1 MCPSEAVASSGG
13 PCRHHRTP
21 PHPKGRRL
29 ARLAGP
35 SSVAPPPAI
44 WGLDRGLNPTG
55 CVPGRSV
62 FTSAPEWPTLPS
74 MRANGNQS
82 ATSPTSP
89 RPVGRITVQEAANLL
104 GTTVDGVRSRIKRGT
119 LDSAKVG
126 GAVYVLLDSDQ
137 SPPSSDQSPP
147 SSDQSATSLE
157 DRDALLAAKNET
169 ISHLRREL
177 DARNDELRRKDAI
190 LLTLAQRV
198 PELVAPQNG
207 QEDAQRPAEG
217 TGGVESQSEPERR
230 SWWRRIFGG

>member
-1 MCPSEAVASSGG
+1 M
-13 PCRHHRTP
+13 
-21 PHPKGRRL
+21 
-29 ARLAGP
+29 
-35 SSVAPPPAI
+35 
-44 WGLDRGLNPTG
+44 NPTG
-55 CVPGRSV
+55 CVFGRSV
-62 FTSAPEWPTLPS
+62 FTAVPEWPTLPV

-82 ATSPTSP
+82 VTSPTSP
-89 RPVGRITVQEAANLL
+89 RPVGGVTVQEAADLL
-104 GTTVDGVRSRIKRGT
+104 ETTVDGVRSRIKRGT

-126 GAVYVLLDSDQ
+126 GAVYVLLD
-137 SPPSSDQSPP
+137 PDQSPP
-147 SSDQSATSLE
+147 SSDQSATSPE
-157 DRDALLAAKNET
+157 DRDALLAAKDET

-217 TGGVESQSEPERR
+217 TGGVESQEEPERR